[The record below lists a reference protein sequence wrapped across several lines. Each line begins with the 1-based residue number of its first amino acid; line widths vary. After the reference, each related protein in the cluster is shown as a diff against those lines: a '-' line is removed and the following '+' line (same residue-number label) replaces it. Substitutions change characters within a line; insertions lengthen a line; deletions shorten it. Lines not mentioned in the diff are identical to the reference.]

1 MKAGKTLSDKKPD
14 YTPKVIHINRAQEIN
29 DHALKRLEDSVVDAI
44 DQAYKDGVTHSLVI
58 YMLHMYLQIETAR
71 VFDEEE

>member
-1 MKAGKTLSDKKPD
+1 LSDKKPD

-58 YMLHMYLQIETAR
+58 YMLHMYLHIETNR
-71 VFDEEE
+71 VFDDEE